1 MSPPPWSPSAQTVT
15 PPSARRDHAASGRTL
30 GSAPAARH
38 GAAAGGATGIS
49 AAVWQL
55 DLLSGELTWSEG
67 MHRIAGSD
75 PATTAPSMQ
84 WWTSLVVP
92 ADRARVRAWLLVVR
106 EARRGG
112 EEQFDLVGA
121 DGVHRRVHA
130 WTEVELDAR
139 GEPARLYGSAVDITA
154 AAPLGQRDPLTD
166 LATRPALLAHLEAD
180 AREAERQ
187 RRRGG
192 AVLALVDLDRFSVL
206 DDALGRST
214 GDRVLAACA
223 DRLRT
228 AAPRGA
234 VVARLDGDVFAVAV
248 SATALGSTA
257 AGEPAVLTC
266 PPDAAVLAEQL
277 VAALRRPVAVP
288 GVADPLAL
296 TASVGVVTTGGDEVG
311 AEDVVRR
318 AGLALRRAKR
328 EGRDRTVHYSPAL
341 EEAAV
346 RRVRTEAMLR
356 SALDAGRMQVL
367 YQPVVDLAS
376 GEVVGVE
383 ALARVLDPEQG
394 PLSPLVFIEVAEE
407 TGLVTRMDEWVLGR
421 ASGLAQRWRPPA
433 SGAPTAIALPE
444 TGTAPVAGPRH
455 ALPTVAVNMSSRTL
469 SRPDLALLVRGALQ
483 KSGSDP
489 SRLLVEITEH
499 SLLDQGEHAR
509 RTLDGL
515 TDLGVGVGIDDFGTG
530 WSALSYLSA
539 LELAF
544 MKVDRA
550 FVSRLGLDTS
560 ATAVVQAVI
569 DLAHA
574 HHLTVIAEGI
584 ETEQQARMLVEMGCD
599 HGQGYWF
606 GRPTPE
612 ADLDAVVGSWH
623 ERARAAR
630 FGAWSTAPTAA
641 PTAAP
646 VTALP
651 VEEVPVQV
659 VVPAAP
665 APTAA
670 GPVVT
675 PAVTPAA
682 AAASARSLRQRALSL
697 RP

>member
-1 MSPPPWSPSAQTVT
+1 MLTSPWSPSAQTVT
-15 PPSARRDHAASGRTL
+15 PPSARRDRA
-30 GSAPAARH
+30 
-38 GAAAGGATGIS
+38 AAAGVR

-55 DLLSGELTWSEG
+55 DLLTGELTWSEG

-130 WTEVELDAR
+130 WTEVELDGR
-139 GEPARLYGSAVDITA
+139 GEAVRLYGSAVDITA

-206 DDALGRST
+206 DDALGRAS
-214 GDRVLAACA
+214 GDRVLVACA

-248 SATALGSTA
+248 SAVSAVTGACATD
-257 AGEPAVLTC
+257 AGA
-266 PPDAAVLAEQL
+266 LAEQL
-277 VAALRRPVAVP
+277 AAALRRPVIVP
-288 GVADPLAL
+288 GLSDPLSL
-296 TASVGVVTTGGDEVG
+296 TASIGLVTTTGDEVG
-311 AEDVVRR
+311 ADDVVRR

-328 EGRDRTVHYSPAL
+328 EGRDRAVQYAPAL

-367 YQPVVDLAS
+367 YQPVIDLAS

-421 ASGLAQRWRPPA
+421 ASGLAQRWSPPA

-444 TGTAPVAGPRH
+444 TDRVAVQGPRH
-455 ALPTVAVNMSSRTL
+455 AVPTVAVNMSSRTL

-483 KSGSDP
+483 RSGSDP
-489 SRLLVEITEH
+489 ARLLVEITEH

-550 FVSRLGLDTS
+550 FVARLGTDTS

-612 ADLDAVVGSWH
+612 PDLDAVVSSWH
-623 ERARAAR
+623 ERARTAR
-630 FGAWSTAPTAA
+630 FGAWA
-641 PTAAP
+641 
-646 VTALP
+646 
-651 VEEVPVQV
+651 
-659 VVPAAP
+659 AAP
-665 APTAA
+665 APVPAQPLA
-670 GPVVT
+670 PVPAPSLAPSPGRPVV
-675 PAVTPAA
+675 PVPSAPPVPSASQVPPAA
-682 AAASARSLRQRALSL
+682 AAAAPSATGTSARSLRQRALSL

>member
-1 MSPPPWSPSAQTVT
+1 MPPPPWSPSAPAVT
-15 PPSARRDHAASGRTL
+15 PPQ
-30 GSAPAARH
+30 ARH
-38 GAAAGGATGIS
+38 GHDPAGPAAAPRPASRRPRPAGGIS

-55 DLLSGELTWSEG
+55 DLLTGELTWSDG
-67 MHRIAGSD
+67 MHRLAGSD
-75 PATTAPSMQ
+75 PTTTPPSMQ

-139 GEPARLYGSAVDITA
+139 GEAVRLYGSAVDVTA

-166 LATRPALLAHLEAD
+166 LVTRPALLAHLERA
-180 AREAERQ
+180 AREAER
-187 RRRGG
+187 RRERGG

-206 DDALGRST
+206 DDALGRAT
-214 GDRVLAACA
+214 GDRVLAVCA

-228 AAPRGA
+228 AAPPGA
-234 VVARLDGDVFAVAV
+234 VVARLDGDVFAVA
-248 SATALGSTA
+248 ATPDPSGPPPPEA
-257 AGEPAVLTC
+257 AS
-266 PPDAAVLAEQL
+266 LAEQL
-277 VAALRRPVAVP
+277 AAALRRPLAVP
-288 GVADPLAL
+288 GVAEPLSL
-296 TASVGVVTTGGDEVG
+296 TASIGLVTTDGEEVD

-318 AGLALRRAKR
+318 AGLALRSAKR
-328 EGRDRTVHYSPAL
+328 QGRDRAVHHSPAL
-341 EEAAV
+341 EEAAS
-346 RRVRTEAMLR
+346 RRVRTEAVLR
-356 SALDAGRMQVL
+356 SALDAGRLQVL
-367 YQPVVDLAS
+367 YQPVVELAS

-383 ALARVLDPEQG
+383 ALARVVDPDQG

-433 SGAPTAIALPE
+433 SGAIALPE
-444 TGTAPVAGPRH
+444 TGAVQVAGPQH

-483 KSGSDP
+483 RSGSDP
-489 SRLLVEITEH
+489 ARLLVEITEH

-550 FVSRLGLDTS
+550 FVSRLGQDTS

-574 HHLTVIAEGI
+574 HRLTVIAEGI
-584 ETEQQARMLVEMGCD
+584 ETEQQARMLVAMGCD

-612 ADLDAVVGSWH
+612 ADLDAAVGAWH

-630 FGAWSTAPTAA
+630 FGAWGRPGA
-641 PTAAP
+641 
-646 VTALP
+646 
-651 VEEVPVQV
+651 
-659 VVPAAP
+659 PAAP
-665 APTAA
+665 
-670 GPVVT
+670 
-675 PAVTPAA
+675 PAA
-682 AAASARSLRQRALSL
+682 ASTPAGAPVPAPVPASAAVPAPAPAPEPGAARSLRRRALSL

>member
-1 MSPPPWSPSAQTVT
+1 MPPPPWSPSAQTAT
-15 PPSARRDHAASGRTL
+15 PPSARRDRVTEPGAL
-30 GSAPAARH
+30 PAARR
-38 GAAAGGATGIS
+38 GEAAGSIS

-55 DLLSGELTWSEG
+55 DLLTGELTWSEG

-75 PATTAPSMQ
+75 PATTTPSMQ

-139 GEPARLYGSAVDITA
+139 GEAARLYGSAVDITA

-166 LATRPALLAHLEAD
+166 LATRPALLAHLERD

-192 AVLALVDLDRFSVL
+192 TVLALVDVDRFSVL
-206 DDALGRST
+206 DDALGRT
-214 GDRVLAACA
+214 VGDRVLVACA

-228 AAPRGA
+228 AAPRGS

-248 SATALGSTA
+248 SATPVAGGA
-257 AGEPAVLTC
+257 AGEPAVLAA
-266 PPDAAVLAEQL
+266 PPDAGALAEQL
-277 VAALRRPVAVP
+277 GAALRRPLVVP
-288 GVADPLAL
+288 GVPDPLAL
-296 TASVGVVTTGGDEVG
+296 TASIGLVTTGGDEVG
-311 AEDVVRR
+311 ADDVVRR

-328 EGRDRTVHYSPAL
+328 DGGDRAAHHSPAL
-341 EEAAV
+341 EEAAA

-444 TGTAPVAGPRH
+444 TGAVAVAGPRH
-455 ALPTVAVNMSSRTL
+455 DLPTVAVNMSSRTL
-469 SRPDLALLVRGALQ
+469 SRPDLAVLVRGALQ
-483 KSGSDP
+483 TSGSDP
-489 SRLLVEITEH
+489 ARLLVEITEH

-530 WSALSYLSA
+530 WSALSYMSA

-612 ADLDAVVGSWH
+612 ADLDAVVSSWH

-630 FGAWSTAPTAA
+630 FGAWA
-641 PTAAP
+641 
-646 VTALP
+646 
-651 VEEVPVQV
+651 
-659 VVPAAP
+659 AAP
-665 APTAA
+665 APVAA
-670 GPVVT
+670 PPAALRAAPAPAPAPVAART
-675 PAVTPAA
+675 PVPSPSAPAA
-682 AAASARSLRQRALSL
+682 APASARTLRQRALSL

>member
-1 MSPPPWSPSAQTVT
+1 
-15 PPSARRDHAASGRTL
+15 
-30 GSAPAARH
+30 
-38 GAAAGGATGIS
+38 
-49 AAVWQL
+49 
-55 DLLSGELTWSEG
+55 
-67 MHRIAGSD
+67 
-75 PATTAPSMQ
+75 
-84 WWTSLVVP
+84 
-92 ADRARVRAWLLVVR
+92 VVR

-130 WTEVELDAR
+130 WTEVELDER
-139 GEPARLYGSAVDITA
+139 GEAARLYGSAVDITA

-166 LATRPALLAHLEAD
+166 LATRPALLAHLERD
-180 AREAERQ
+180 ARESERQ

-192 AVLALVDLDRFSVL
+192 TVLALVDIDRFSVL
-206 DDALGRST
+206 DDALGRTT
-214 GDRVLAACA
+214 GDRVLVACA

-228 AAPRGA
+228 AAPRGS

-248 SATALGSTA
+248 SATPVGTGSGA
-257 AGEPAVLTC
+257 AGEPAVLAA
-266 PPDAAVLAEQL
+266 PPDAGALAEQL
-277 VAALRRPVAVP
+277 AAALRRPVGVP

-296 TASVGVVTTGGDEVG
+296 TASIGLVTTGGDEVG
-311 AEDVVRR
+311 ADDVVRR

-328 EGRDRTVHYSPAL
+328 EGRDRAVHYSPAL
-341 EEAAV
+341 EEAAA

-383 ALARVLDPEQG
+383 ALARVIDPEQG

-444 TGTAPVAGPRH
+444 TGTVAVAGPRH
-455 ALPTVAVNMSSRTL
+455 VLPTVAVNMSSRTL
-469 SRPDLALLVRGALQ
+469 SRPDLAVLVRGALQ
-483 KSGSDP
+483 TSGSDP
-489 SRLLVEITEH
+489 ARLLVEITEH

-530 WSALSYLSA
+530 WSALSYMSA

-612 ADLDAVVGSWH
+612 PDLDAVVSSWH

-630 FGAWSTAPTAA
+630 FGAWAA
-641 PTAAP
+641 S
-646 VTALP
+646 
-651 VEEVPVQV
+651 
-659 VVPAAP
+659 PAAP
-665 APTAA
+665 AAA
-670 GPVVT
+670 PVPAPAAVS
-675 PAVTPAA
+675 PAVVPPPVSAPVSAPAG
-682 AAASARSLRQRALSL
+682 AAASPAATPVGAPTGASAAPLTAPAATARSLRQRALSL